1 MNQRNQDDTD
11 EFEDERDVYTPNKPR
26 CNEDFVRDL
35 MNYSPRGALCQAFIM
50 HAIQRYAQQV
60 AVADP
65 KDYDSGFVNGQAW
78 VDVAK
83 DVEAKCKAFYGR
95 HG

>member
-1 MNQRNQDDTD
+1 MNQRNQD
-11 EFEDERDVYTPNKPR
+11 ERDVYVPNKPR
-26 CNEDFVRDL
+26 HNEDFVRDL
-35 MNYSPRGALCQAFIM
+35 LNYSPRGALCQMFVM
-50 HAIQRYAQQV
+50 HAIRHYAEQV
-60 AVADP
+60 AATGP
-65 KDYDSGFVNGQAW
+65 KAYDSAFMSGQAW